1 MKKINITFGEEE
13 CIKKPSSSQSSKS
26 INDKIIKQPLEK
38 PSFTTYSKE
47 YNLISSQQLSNK
59 QKPYSYKQIQ
69 EKRLEYRQEQKED
82 LNELTNQLSVTNLRD
97 LQSRGQNSTNEE
109 KNDNHNYH
117 LSLANPNSSSI
128 EISQSI
134 INRFNSGEH
143 NNDEFNS
150 DDETIR
156 INRKET
162 KYERKDNNIDIIRTS
177 EEIQR
182 VLDRAII
189 SFDEKEML
197 IETALAIDTV
207 GSARQIVQQQKEKWE
222 ERQRGRNNRVNDDKS
237 SFIID
242 ENGEEVISIDSLT
255 EEQPPAF
262 LTSTLNIASLKSASQ
277 PPTDD
282 QLFFQAVEEVERVK
296 ARLLARAELG
306 SNANTPIITNPIL
319 PVNNITPPFHRR
331 QENILPV
338 NNITPPFNQRQEN
351 IISINV
357 EDVGSY
363 MASFLDCDNN
373 NNNNNNEN
381 NPVISNLLA
390 ATRELNKAKESY
402 SPKFSKRIIQDDDSE
417 LNSCLKSDGDDL
429 GPLPYMNSGN
439 SPQKS
444 ISSKKKSS
452 EIFNSQNSQ
461 EHCAR
466 VLLTSGIYEWTNA
479 LLSNSSSLS
488 ERKFDVDTPINPNED
503 MIRKSVITLFE
514 EDNSQLYSSAYN
526 LQFNKDIY
534 KKKTDSNTKLI
545 KVFENLDKH
554 LQIAK
559 SSCDNLN
566 DLSNN
571 SIRKDNK
578 YINKRMVISASE
590 SHLSDIS
597 KNQESKENSNNDNK
611 DDIYKALMA
620 AATAGETAGFV
631 IAKRLRKNIRH
642 SIAE

>member
-1 MKKINITFGEEE
+1 MMKRINITFGEEE
-13 CIKKPSSSQSSKS
+13 GIKTTSNLTSQSTKT
-26 INDKIIKQPLEK
+26 ILNDKMIKQPLEK
-38 PSFTTYSKE
+38 PTFST
-47 YNLISSQQLSNK
+47 YNLTSSSQQVIK

-82 LNELTNQLSVTNLRD
+82 LNELSSIISTQLSVTNLRD
-97 LQSRGQNSTNEE
+97 LQSRQNSTNDQE
-109 KNDNHNYH
+109 KNNNNNSNNINH
-117 LSLANPNSSSI
+117 LSLDNPNLSLVG
-128 EISQSI
+128 ISQSL

-156 INRKET
+156 INRKDT

-189 SFDEKEML
+189 SLDEKEML

-222 ERQRGRNNRVNDDKS
+222 ERQRGRNNRNEDKT
-237 SFIID
+237 SFIIN
-242 ENGEEVISIDSLT
+242 ENGEEVISIDSNV
-255 EEQPPAF
+255 EEHPPAF

-282 QLFFQAVEEVERVK
+282 QIFFQAIEEVERVK

-306 SNANTPIITNPIL
+306 SNTVTPITKNPTL
-319 PVNNITPPFHRR
+319 PVNNITPPFH
-331 QENILPV
+331 
-338 NNITPPFNQRQEN
+338 QRQDN

-363 MASFLDCDNN
+363 MASLLDCDDDNI
-373 NNNNNNEN
+373 NNNEN

-402 SPKFSKRIIQDDDSE
+402 SPRYISNSLSPKFSKRIIKDDDSE
-417 LNSCLKSDGDDL
+417 FNSSLKSDNDEL
-429 GPLPYMNSGN
+429 GPLPYMNSGS

-444 ISSKKKSS
+444 INERKKNININQSKD
-452 EIFNSQNSQ
+452 IFNSQNSQ
-461 EHCAR
+461 EQCAR
-466 VLLTSGIYEWTNA
+466 ILLTSSIYDWTNA
-479 LLSNSSSLS
+479 LFSNSSSLS
-488 ERKFDVDTPINPNED
+488 ESKFDINTPLNQNED
-503 MIRKSVITLFE
+503 IIRKSVITLFDE
-514 EDNSQLYSSAYN
+514 YGTNLYSSAYN
-526 LQFNKDIY
+526 LQYNKDIV
-534 KKKTDSNTKLI
+534 KKKNDSNNKLI

-554 LQIAK
+554 MQIAK
-559 SSCDNLN
+559 SSDLLN
-566 DLSNN
+566 DSNK
-571 SIRKDNK
+571 KDNK
-578 YINKRMVISASE
+578 CIKKIMAISASE
-590 SHLSDIS
+590 SHLSDVS
-597 KNQESKENSNNDNK
+597 KNQKSKETSNNDNK
-611 DDIYKALMA
+611 NDIYKALMA

-631 IAKRLRKNIRH
+631 IANRLRKNIRQ
-642 SIAE
+642 SVTE